1 MPILRAALVDGI
13 IFLPGGSGFA
23 AALLRAY
30 TLRGHDIASSNAT
43 QSTPPPRATIRADD
57 GVHATLM
64 LFQIFNCSR
73 PGRTSEVRL
82 LTYHESLLWAV
93 GGSLFLQVM
102 VIDTPF
108 L

>member
-1 MPILRAALVDGI
+1 MA
-13 IFLPGGSGFA
+13 F
-23 AALLRAY
+23 
-30 TLRGHDIASSNAT
+30 T
-43 QSTPPPRATIRADD
+43 
-57 GVHATLM
+57 TLM
-64 LFQIFNCSR
+64 LFQIFKCST